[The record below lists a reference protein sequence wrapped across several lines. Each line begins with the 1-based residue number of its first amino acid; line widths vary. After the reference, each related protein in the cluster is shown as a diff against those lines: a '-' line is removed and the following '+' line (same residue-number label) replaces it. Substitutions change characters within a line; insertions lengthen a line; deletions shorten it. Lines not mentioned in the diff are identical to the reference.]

1 MLVRFRVRASS
12 CASPPDPLASRA
24 GMQGSMMRGRMNSVQ
39 LAAQLGAKVV
49 VRAKEKLTEVP
60 PEVLAR

>member
-1 MLVRFRVRASS
+1 
-12 CASPPDPLASRA
+12 
-24 GMQGSMMRGRMNSVQ
+24 MMRGRMNSVQ